1 MAALVGAVPVFAPL
15 LGGTGAAAAA
25 NPPHVMVIV
34 EENQGYSNIIGN
46 SKAPYIN
53 SLASGYASA
62 TKWYGLTDNSLA
74 DYVALI
80 SGYTGSYSKPTLVGE
95 LSSADISWKAYMED
109 MPSVCYTGPGVGNY
123 EKVHNPFVYFKS
135 ITGDPAQ
142 CDRIVPFAG
151 SGGFAS
157 DLNGNKAP
165 DFMYVVPNIC
175 DDMHTACPK
184 GSNKITQGDQWL
196 HANLPTVF
204 NSQWYAE
211 GGIVIITWDSAL
223 PSDNERLEHRRR
235 RSHPHHRDFVDVL
248 RYPRQRG
255 KPLWNAAGDRG
266 SVRSGT
272 VGEFVE
278 CRQWRS
284 DPCFLDRDTE
294 DPLRTTTA
302 HLGKPGRCAEIAEAA
317 GHTLRAGPSRVGR
330 LHRSGW
336 RKCQRY
342 ESRAFAPDAAQGRYT
357 G

>member
-1 MAALVGAVPVFAPL
+1 MGTTERAEQRRRLWRRVCMAALVGAVPVFAPL

-34 EENQGYSNIIGN
+34 EENQGYTNIIGN

-53 SLASGYASA
+53 SLASGFASA

-223 PSDNERLEHRRR
+223 PSDN
-235 RSHPHHRDFVDVL
+235 S
-248 RYPRQRG
+248 G
-255 KPLWNAAGDRG
+255 WNTGDG
-266 SVRSGT
+266 GHIPTIVISSTSSGT
-272 VGEFVE
+272 
-278 CRQWRS
+278 
-284 DPCFLDRDTE
+284 
-294 DPLRTTTA
+294 
-302 HLGKPGRCAEIAEAA
+302 LGSG
-317 GHTLRAGPSRVGR
+317 GNHYGTLRAIEEAYGVG
-330 LHRSGW
+330 LLGNSSNAANGDLTP
-336 RKCQRY
+336 
-342 ESRAFAPDAAQGRYT
+342 AF
-357 G
+357 